1 MSLLDHFEDPAP
13 RALASP
19 AAAPRSSL
27 QLELA
32 PDVHRRSA
40 HTDGDAGP
48 PKFML
53 DKVQFSFPD
62 ELQCVTVASNML
74 AVALRTFTAPKEQTR
89 LRLLRIDLDKPDAI
103 EDIVFVT
110 KQRDDAIQAVFYSP
124 LAHHLIIS
132 CYSGDNYYLHER
144 WNKPH
149 LLSKIRGV
157 RITSVAWGPG
167 ESAETT
173 GPLLLGSAQGHVF
186 ETELNPREDFFKK
199 EERYFAQVFSLH
211 RDAPIVGIH
220 VEQLSRGNSRFL
232 IAIASTSRI
241 YQFVGD
247 SRPSDSGFFAS
258 FFARLDGSN
267 DFQEM
272 PGNLGASTV
281 RTIRTKQPD
290 GSLVTALGWMTGTGV
305 YIGKI
310 ATGGYTHKDATIES
324 PQVFPYAAPDSRS
337 QSSLVNSL
345 VSFILSDFHFVLLL
359 EDSIVA
365 ISTLDSQIVAWES
378 IPLAMDERVLG
389 MASDES
395 RRTYWVHTNLS
406 LYELIVTDEDRD
418 LWKIYLDK
426 KNYELAS
433 EYAKTPEQRGIVKEK
448 QADHLFAQKQY
459 AAAAGLYAETDLSFE
474 DVCLRFVSLKE
485 DAALA
490 VYLRKKLSLLR
501 RQDLTQTTLI
511 GTWLM
516 ELLAGKLCA
525 SEQASDALAHQ
536 LKLSPELEQQIRPS
550 LDSARQEFDSLTIQ
564 LRSLLSEYKDRL
576 HHPTVYNL
584 LGSHGRT
591 AELIYFAELISDWD
605 RLVTFFIEHH
615 EWHKAL
621 EVISRQ
627 DSVDFYYK
635 HSSVLIQHI
644 PREVIGLWMKVPSL
658 NPRFLMPSM
667 LNLSSSGSAL
677 PASRAALIGYLEYL
691 VSSGNRDRVIQNF
704 LMQLYAADSTPDNET
719 PVLAFVNSQRESPLF
734 DVPYSLRVCLQRGLM
749 QSAVQLY
756 AIMGLFDE
764 AVDLALK

>member
-1 MSLLDHFEDPAP
+1 
-13 RALASP
+13 
-19 AAAPRSSL
+19 
-27 QLELA
+27 
-32 PDVHRRSA
+32 
-40 HTDGDAGP
+40 
-48 PKFML
+48 ML

-474 DVCLRFVSLKE
+474 D
-485 DAALA
+485 
-490 VYLRKKLSLLR
+490 
-501 RQDLTQTTLI
+501 
-511 GTWLM
+511 
-516 ELLAGKLCA
+516 
-525 SEQASDALAHQ
+525 
-536 LKLSPELEQQIRPS
+536 
-550 LDSARQEFDSLTIQ
+550 
-564 LRSLLSEYKDRL
+564 
-576 HHPTVYNL
+576 
-584 LGSHGRT
+584 
-591 AELIYFAELISDWD
+591 LIYFAELISDWD

-644 PREVIGLWMKVPSL
+644 PREVIGLWMK
-658 NPRFLMPSM
+658 
-667 LNLSSSGSAL
+667 
-677 PASRAALIGYLEYL
+677 AALIGYLEYL

-719 PVLAFVNSQRESPLF
+719 PVLAFVNSQR
-734 DVPYSLRVCLQRGLM
+734 GLM

-764 AVDLALK
+764 AVDLALKVDFLATMRRLDLVLTATRQNNDLDLARIVANKPDEHDDERKKLWLRIAQHVISNSTSVNSALEYLKVGNLKIEEILPFFPDFVLIDDFKEELCNALEDYNAYISALKTDLDEATKASESIRLDIRELKNRKVLHLKAQIEQEVKDHASALVSANKARLKVGPASRMLIECDSLTT